1 LSPTSDRWK
10 VTGQRRRPDPAGI
23 PECAMKRTLVSA
35 LLGGFAVA
43 AVILSAHA
51 EDRRVITVNTVQIF
65 GTIDPAKISDYTDYM
80 ATANLYDG
88 LVNVDPHGDL
98 LPELAESWEVSPDA
112 TNVTFHLRK
121 DAKFEDGSPVEAD
134 DVVYSI
140 ERLLRINQGPA
151 NLFSGVLKPGSVVAV
166 DPHTVKFTLA
176 KTFSPFLSTVPAI
189 RIVNAKLVKANAGA
203 DDGQTFLAANVAGA
217 GPYKLK
223 SWDRGTH
230 MTIERDPNYYRGW
243 GDGAIDEVRFIITND
258 EATVRSMAASGE
270 LTMTSQYQ
278 SPDTYD
284 ALAKMPRFKVV
295 KGDTSVAFYLKLN
308 TKAKPTDDLHVRKA
322 IALATDYDTI
332 RGTILPGGDLDG
344 PLPKTF
350 AAAHLEQPAPKFDL
364 EAAKA
369 EMEKSAYAGQ
379 TDLPLSLTYVT
390 GTKFEEEIALLMQ
403 ANLERLGF
411 KVTLAGEPWNRV
423 TEIASKV
430 ETTPNIT
437 EVFFGPT
444 YPSPDSMFYTQYDS
458 KAAGTWA
465 SMEWVQDPTVD
476 KLIEGARATIDTTE
490 QVKLYKELQ
499 QKLTEEQ
506 VDAFLE
512 TQTVR
517 HAMDKCLEGYI
528 PVPMQ
533 SFDYA
538 FHKYKWTCK

>member
-1 LSPTSDRWK
+1 
-10 VTGQRRRPDPAGI
+10 
-23 PECAMKRTLVSA
+23 MKRFRVSV
-35 LLGGFAVA
+35 LLGGVVIA
-43 AVILSAHA
+43 AMGIQAQAADKHVVTL
-51 EDRRVITVNTVQIF
+51 NTTQIF

-80 ATANLYDG
+80 ASANLYDG
-88 LVNVDPHGDL
+88 LANVDPQGNL
-98 LPELAESWEVSPDA
+98 VPELAESWEVSPDA
-112 TNVTFHLRK
+112 TSVTFHLRK
-121 DAKFEDGSPVEAD
+121 DAKFQDGSPVEAN
-134 DVVYSI
+134 DVVYSV
-140 ERLLRINQGPA
+140 ERLLKINQGPA
-151 NLFSGVLKPGSVVAV
+151 NLFTGVLKPGSVVAV
-166 DPHTVKFTLA
+166 DPHTVKFTLS

-189 RIVNAKLVKANAGA
+189 RVVNSKLVRANAGA
-203 DDGQTFLAANVAGA
+203 DDGQTWLATNTASA

-284 ALAKMPRFKVV
+284 TLAKLPRFKVV

-308 TKAKPTDDLHVRKA
+308 SKAKPTDDVHIRKA

-332 RGTILPGGDLDG
+332 RATILPGGDLNG

-350 AAAHLEQPAPKFDL
+350 ATAYLDSPAPKFDL
-364 EAAKA
+364 AAAKA
-369 EMEKSAYAGQ
+369 EIGQSAYAGQ
-379 TDLPLSLTYVT
+379 KDIPLTLVYVSA
-390 GTKFEEEIALLMQ
+390 TKFEEELALLMQ
-403 ANLERLGF
+403 ANLEQIGF
-411 KVTLAGEPWNRV
+411 KVTLRAEPWNRV

-430 ETTPNIT
+430 ETTPNIA

-444 YPSPDSMFYTQYDS
+444 YPSPDSMFYTQYHS

-465 SMEWVQDPTVD
+465 SMEWVQNPEVD
-476 KLIEGARATIDTTE
+476 KMIDDARATADAAQQT
-490 QVKLYKELQ
+490 KLYKGLQ
-499 QKLTEEQ
+499 QKLIDDQ
-506 VDAFLE
+506 SDAFLE

-517 HAMDKCLEGYI
+517 HAMDKCLDGYV

-538 FHKYKWTCK
+538 FHKYKWTCN

>member
-1 LSPTSDRWK
+1 
-10 VTGQRRRPDPAGI
+10 
-23 PECAMKRTLVSA
+23 MKKLLVSA
-35 LLGGFAVA
+35 LLGGVA
-43 AVILSAHA
+43 LAAAGMNA
-51 EDRRVITVNTVQIF
+51 EATDQRVVTVNTVQIF

-88 LVNVDPHGDL
+88 LANVDPQGNL
-98 LPELAESWEVSPDA
+98 VPELAESWEVSPDA
-112 TNVTFHLRK
+112 TSVTFHLRK
-121 DAKFEDGSPVEAD
+121 DAKFQDGSPVEAD
-134 DVVYSI
+134 DVVYSVN
-140 ERLLRINQGPA
+140 RLLKINQGPA
-151 NLFSGVLKPGSVVAV
+151 NLFTGVLKPDSVVAV
-166 DPHTVKFTLA
+166 DPHTVKFTLS

-189 RIVNAKLVKANAGA
+189 RILNSKLVKANTGA
-203 DDGQTFLAANVAGA
+203 DDGQTWLATNTASA

-223 SWDRGTH
+223 SWERGTH

-243 GDGAIDEVRFIITND
+243 GEGAIDEVRFIITND

-278 SPDTYD
+278 TPDTYD
-284 ALAKMPRFKVV
+284 TLAKSPRFKVV
-295 KGDTSVAFYLKLN
+295 KGDTAVAFYLKLN
-308 TKAKPTDDLHVRKA
+308 TKAKPTDDVHIRKA

-332 RGTILPGGDLDG
+332 RGSILPGGELDG

-350 AAAHLEQPAPKFDL
+350 AAAHLDSPPPKFDMA
-364 EAAKA
+364 AAKA
-369 EMEKSAYAGQ
+369 EIDKSAYAGQ
-379 TDLPLSLTYVT
+379 KDIPLTLTYVS

-403 ANLERLGF
+403 ANLEQLGF
-411 KVTLAGEPWNRV
+411 KVTLSGEPWNRV
-423 TEIASKV
+423 TEIASKI

-444 YPSPDSMFYTQYDS
+444 YPSPDSMFYTQYHS

-465 SMEWVQDPTVD
+465 SMEWVQNPEVD
-476 KLIEGARATIDTTE
+476 KLIDDARATGDAKQ

-499 QKLTEEQ
+499 QKLIDDQ

-517 HAMDKCLEGYI
+517 HAMDKCLDGYV

-538 FHKYKWTCK
+538 FYKYKWTCK